1 MPTTTR
7 ITNLISAIN
16 HNIIFKNVELE
27 YTNKY
32 NYYSINI
39 KQLIQQ
45 FDKFMQELE
54 VLYVVIDNTKYY
66 FSNLYI
72 EKVENTVNIILIFE
86 KSRNTAFYNDIVISG
101 IFKDIDIKHIKN
113 EYVDFYK
120 IDMNSI
126 CAENILMNS
135 YLNATFIE
143 TNNNKPMYFSSIIL
157 KRRENVAEIDMF
169 ITYQVVGENSIMF
182 LTNKK

>member
-1 MPTTTR
+1 MPTTTKT
-7 ITNLISAIN
+7 TNLISAIN

-27 YTNKY
+27 YNNKY
-32 NYYSINI
+32 DYYSINI

-54 VLYVVIDNTKYY
+54 VLYVVIDNIKYY
-66 FSNLYI
+66 FSNVFV
-72 EKVENTVNIILIFE
+72 EKQENAVNIILIFE

-101 IFKDIDIKHIKN
+101 IFKHIDIEHIKN

-120 IDMNSI
+120 IDINNI
-126 CAENILMNS
+126 RTENILVNS
-135 YLNATFIE
+135 YLNGTYIE
-143 TNNNKPMYFSSIIL
+143 TNNKPMYFSSIIL
-157 KRRENVAEIDMF
+157 KRRENAAEIDVFM
-169 ITYQVVGENSIMF
+169 TYQIVSENSIMF

>member
-1 MPTTTR
+1 MPTTTKT
-7 ITNLISAIN
+7 TNLISAIN

-27 YTNKY
+27 YNNKY
-32 NYYSINI
+32 DYYSINI

-54 VLYVVIDNTKYY
+54 VLYAIIDNIKYY
-66 FSNLYI
+66 FSNVFV
-72 EKVENTVNIILIFE
+72 EKSGLFANIILIFE

-101 IFKDIDIKHIKN
+101 IFKDIDIEHIKN

-120 IDMNSI
+120 IDMNNI
-126 CAENILMNS
+126 RAENILMNS
-135 YLNATFIE
+135 YLNGTFIE
-143 TNNNKPMYFSSIIL
+143 TNNKPMYFSSIIL
-157 KRRENVAEIDMF
+157 KRRENAAEIDVFM
-169 ITYQVVGENSIMF
+169 TYQVVNENSIMF

>member
-1 MPTTTR
+1 MPTTTK
-7 ITNLISAIN
+7 TTSLISAIN

-27 YTNKY
+27 YNNKY

-45 FDKFMQELE
+45 FDKFLQELE
-54 VLYVVIDNTKYY
+54 VLYAVIDNTKYY
-66 FSNLYI
+66 FSNVFV
-72 EKVENTVNIILIFE
+72 EKQENVVNIKLIFE

-101 IFKDIDIKHIKN
+101 IFKDIDIIHVKN

-126 CAENILMNS
+126 RAENILMNS
-135 YLNATFIE
+135 YLNGTFIE
-143 TNNNKPMYFSSIIL
+143 TNNKPMYFSSIML
-157 KRRENVAEIDMF
+157 KRRENAVEIDVFM
-169 ITYQVVGENSIMF
+169 TYQVVGENSIMF

>member
-1 MPTTTR
+1 MPTTTK

-27 YTNKY
+27 YNNKY
-32 NYYSINI
+32 DYYSINI

-54 VLYVVIDNTKYY
+54 VLYAVIDNIKYY
-66 FSNLYI
+66 FSNVFV
-72 EKVENTVNIILIFE
+72 EKQENAVNIKLIFE

-101 IFKDIDIKHIKN
+101 IFKDIDIEHIKN

-126 CAENILMNS
+126 RAENILMNS
-135 YLNATFIE
+135 YLNGTFIE
-143 TNNNKPMYFSSIIL
+143 TDNKPMYFSSVIL
-157 KRRENVAEIDMF
+157 KKQENSTNCEAFM
-169 ITYQVVGENSIMF
+169 TYQVIGENSIMF

>member
-1 MPTTTR
+1 MPTTTKV
-7 ITNLISAIN
+7 TNLISAIN

-32 NYYSINI
+32 DYYSINI

-54 VLYVVIDNTKYY
+54 VLYVVIDNTKFY
-66 FSNLYI
+66 FSNVFV
-72 EKVENTVNIILIFE
+72 EKQENAVNIKLIFE

-101 IFKDIDIKHIKN
+101 TFKDIDIEHIKN

-126 CAENILMNS
+126 RAKNILVNS
-135 YLNATFIE
+135 YLNGTFIE
-143 TNNNKPMYFSSIIL
+143 TNNKPMYFSSIIL
-157 KRRENVAEIDMF
+157 KRREMRLKLM
-169 ITYQVVGENSIMF
+169 Y
-182 LTNKK
+182 L